1 MGRESNNLIMSKIF
15 RKIRQNLLLE
25 NKTTKYL
32 KYAIGE
38 IVLVVIGILI
48 ALAINNYSE
57 REKEHLKEQ
66 AFLKEIN
73 LDFKSN
79 KAQLDSIIS
88 INKVSLHAGE
98 RLSEIL
104 KLFDFKNPKRNESNA
119 QVADSISFYLDL
131 VWKNKSFNPKNGTVE
146 ALLNS
151 SSFDLITND
160 TLRRNLISWKDV
172 LGDYLEEEKFAVNFI
187 VNEHGPWARKIFEPD
202 LDNDPESTKAL
213 FSKRHRNFIYQ
224 RCGDLKNSIDAV
236 KDEGV
241 IDMINNI
248 IRLTEPK
255 NND

>member
-1 MGRESNNLIMSKIF
+1 MIKIF
-15 RKIRQNLLLE
+15 RNIRKALVSG

-32 KYAIGE
+32 TYAFGE

-57 REKEHLKEQ
+57 RKKELKKEQ

-79 KAQLDSIIS
+79 KAQLDSIVK
-88 INKVSLHAGE
+88 INKVSLHAGR

-104 KLFDFKNPKRNESNA
+104 KLFDFKNPKRNKSNDK
-119 QVADSISFYLDL
+119 VADSISYYNGL
-131 VWKNKSFNPKNGTVE
+131 VWRNKSFNPKNGTVE

-160 TLRRNLISWKDV
+160 ALRRNLISWKDV
-172 LGDYLEEEKFAVNFI
+172 LGDYLEEEQFAINFLF
-187 VNEHGPWARKIFEPD
+187 NEYGPWTREAFEPD
-202 LDNDPESTKAL
+202 LDDDKESERAL
-213 FSKRHRNFIYQ
+213 FSKKHRNFIYH
-224 RCGDLKNSIDAV
+224 RVGDLSNMISAA
-236 KDEGV
+236 KDEGIITM
-241 IDMINNI
+241 IDEI

-255 NND
+255 ND

>member
-1 MGRESNNLIMSKIF
+1 MSKIF

-57 REKEHLKEQ
+57 RKKELKKEQ

-88 INKVSLHAGE
+88 FNKVSLHAGD
-98 RLSEIL
+98 RLLKIL
-104 KLFDFKNPKRNESNA
+104 RLFDLKNPKRNKSNEH
-119 QVADSISFYLDL
+119 VADSIRIYLPL
-131 VWKNKSFNPKNGTVE
+131 IWRNKSFNPKNGTVE

-151 SSFDLITND
+151 SSFDLIKND
-160 TLRRNLISWKDV
+160 TLRRYLISWKDV
-172 LGDYLEEEKFAVNFI
+172 LGDYLEEEKFAVNFL
-187 VNEHGPWARKIFEPD
+187 VNEYGPWSRRSFDPD
-202 LDNDPESTKAL
+202 LENDPEDVKAL
-213 FSKRHRNFIYQ
+213 FSKVHRNFINQ
-224 RCGDLKNSIDAV
+224 RCGDLYNSLTAV
-236 KDEGV
+236 KDEGI
-241 IDMINNI
+241 IDMIDNI
-248 IRLTEPK
+248 IRLTEP

>member
-1 MGRESNNLIMSKIF
+1 MKIF
-15 RKIRQNLLLE
+15 RKARKNLLKE
-25 NKTTKYL
+25 GKTTKYL

-48 ALAINNYSE
+48 ALAINNWSE
-57 REKEHLKEQ
+57 SKKERIKEL

-79 KAQLDSIIS
+79 KTQLDSIIS
-88 INKVSLHAGE
+88 FNKVSLHAGF
-98 RLSEIL
+98 RLLEII
-104 KLFDFKNPKRNESNA
+104 KLFDLKNPKVNETNA
-119 QVADSISFYLDL
+119 HVKDSIRIYRPLI
-131 VWKNKSFNPKNGTVE
+131 WRNKSFNPKNGTVE

-151 SSFDLITND
+151 SSFDLIKND
-160 TLRRNLISWKDV
+160 TLRRYLISWKDV
-172 LGDYLEEEKFAVNFI
+172 LGDYLEEERFAVNFL
-187 VNEHGPWARKIFEPD
+187 VNEYGPWIRENNEPD
-202 LDNDPESTKAL
+202 IGDDPVNIKIL
-213 FSKRHRNFIYQ
+213 FSKRHRNFINQ
-224 RCGDLKNSIDAV
+224 RCGDLYKSIITV

>member
-1 MGRESNNLIMSKIF
+1 MTKFF
-15 RKIRQNLLLE
+15 RHIRKSLLKE
-25 NKTTKYL
+25 NKTTKYF

-48 ALAINNYSE
+48 ALYINNWSE
-57 REKEHLKEQ
+57 IKKERTKEL

-79 KAQLDSIIS
+79 KSQLDSIINY
-88 INKVSLHAGE
+88 NKVSLHAGV
-98 RLSEIL
+98 RLLEIM
-104 KLFDFKNPKRNESNA
+104 KLFDLKNPKTNKSNA
-119 QVADSISFYLDL
+119 HVADSIRIYNPLI
-131 VWKNKSFNPKNGTVE
+131 WRNKSFNPKNGTVE

-151 SSFDLITND
+151 SSFDLIKND

-172 LGDYLEEEKFAVNFI
+172 LGDYLEEERFAVNFLT
-187 VNEHGPWARKIFEPD
+187 NEYGPWVRKSFDPD
-202 LDNDPESTKAL
+202 LGDDPENTKAL
-213 FSKRHRNFIYQ
+213 FSKRHRNFLNQ
-224 RCGDLKNSIDAV
+224 RCGDLYNIITTV